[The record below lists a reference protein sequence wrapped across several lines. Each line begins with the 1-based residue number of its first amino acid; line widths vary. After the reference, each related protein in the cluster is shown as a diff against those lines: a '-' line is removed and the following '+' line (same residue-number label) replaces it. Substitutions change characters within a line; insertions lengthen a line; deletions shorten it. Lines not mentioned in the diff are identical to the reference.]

1 MNMKKILLIASGLIF
16 TGIFSSCLKDSTYMD
31 VSNTQP
37 IIEFG
42 QSAANGIF
50 GPNGYYGAFIYNP
63 ENYSVDTS
71 IVGTDTII
79 YNVIQANDTA
89 VALILASPQ
98 VLSDTVVAT
107 LSIDTAL
114 ITAFNTANGT
124 SYISLPSSQYNIPSL
139 VDTILPGH
147 RIGSVAVNIL
157 PFPKSLIHYNYAIP
171 LQLVNAVD
179 INNPQNEI
187 IVSGNSGSFVWLMTQ

>member
-1 MNMKKILLIASGLIF
+1 MNMKKILTISIGLIF

-31 VSNTQP
+31 VSNTEP

-42 QSAANGIF
+42 QSAANGIY

-63 ENYSVDTS
+63 TNFSVDTN
-71 IVGTDTII
+71 IVANDTTI

-98 VLSDTVVAT
+98 VLNDTVVAT
-107 LSIDTAL
+107 LKIDTTQ

-124 SYISLPSSQYNIPSL
+124 AYTSLPTNLYNIPSL

-147 RIGSVAVNIL
+147 RVGSVSVNIL
-157 PFPKSLIHYNYAIP
+157 PFPQSLIHYNYALP
-171 LQLVNAVD
+171 LALVNAVD
-179 INNPQNEI
+179 INNAKNEI
-187 IVSGNSGSFVWLMTQ
+187 IVSGNSGTFMWLFTQ